1 VLGAFRAPAA
11 ALSAALPREPWVTQ
25 AIPPVSLQELIM
37 TSSSTTFAA
46 RTSLSLQELAHCAP
60 AVFADRAAEC
70 TGPKYVFTSTRDIV
84 TALIDAGF
92 EPTLAVQ
99 TKARDGNAGYARHML
114 RFQPVVQTL
123 SLDDVLGEI
132 VLINSHDGRSA
143 YQLRAG
149 LFRPVCTNGML
160 TAIGDFGLIHVS
172 HRGNVVAN
180 VVEAAQRITRE
191 FGRVGEA
198 VEQMRGTQLSGGQQL
213 DFARE
218 ALALRFPDT
227 TEPPVQPAQL
237 LERRRMADIGDD
249 VWRTF
254 NAVQES
260 VLGGGLCGRT
270 ATGRAMRTRS
280 IRAIRENVRLN
291 TGLWN
296 LALKRIGR

>member
-1 VLGAFRAPAA
+1 
-11 ALSAALPREPWVTQ
+11 
-25 AIPPVSLQELIM
+25 M
-37 TSSSTTFAA
+37 TSSHIAFAA
-46 RTSLSLQELAHCAP
+46 RKSLTLDELERSTP

-70 TGPKYVFTSTRDIV
+70 TGPKYVFISTRDIV
-84 TALIDAGF
+84 SALMDAGF
-92 EPTLAVQ
+92 APTLAVQ
-99 TKARDGNAGYARHML
+99 TRSRNGHAGYARHML
-114 RFQPVVQTL
+114 RFQPVVQSL
-123 SLDDVLGEI
+123 SLDDVLSEI

-180 VVEAAQRITRE
+180 VVEAAQRITGE

-198 VEQMRGTQLSGGQQL
+198 VEAMRGTTLTGGEQL
-213 DFARE
+213 DFARQ
-218 ALALRFPDT
+218 ALALRFPEHA
-227 TEPPVQPAQL
+227 EPPVQAAQL

-254 NAVQES
+254 NAVQEHC
-260 VLGGGLCGRT
+260 LRGGLPGRT
-270 ATGRAMRTRS
+270 AKGRAMHTRG